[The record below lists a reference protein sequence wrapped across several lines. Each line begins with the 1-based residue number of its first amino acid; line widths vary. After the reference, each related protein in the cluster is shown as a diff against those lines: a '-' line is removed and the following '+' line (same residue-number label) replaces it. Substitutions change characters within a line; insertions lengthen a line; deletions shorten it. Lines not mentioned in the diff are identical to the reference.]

1 MRFSRGLRGL
11 IRDLLSDDIVARK
24 RAGEML
30 SRARDPETFV
40 ALIEALGETD
50 DGELRYYIL
59 CLIGN
64 VVRNNKNVLEGLKG
78 TGLIEKI
85 IGVTSKLDDFMLYK
99 LTTLYLYRIGD
110 PRLGP
115 VLFETARRLKSEYC
129 AATDETVDIIEGFIR
144 MGSSVVDILIGALGD
159 RDPCIRHIAVI
170 ALGYIGDGRA
180 AEPLVRVL
188 MDPNVDRVTRRL
200 AKSSLKMLGGGA
212 IEPLIRIL

>member
-1 MRFSRGLRGL
+1 MGCSKGLRGL
-11 IRDLLSDDIVARK
+11 IRDLLSDDPMARE
-24 RAGEML
+24 RAGKML
-30 SRARDPETFV
+30 SKARDPETFV

-50 DGELRYYIL
+50 D
-59 CLIGN
+59 
-64 VVRNNKNVLEGLKG
+64 EGLKDY
-78 TGLIEKI
+78 I
-85 IGVTSKLDDFMLYK
+85 IDILRDIRGNNKDLFKQLSGSDLVERIVRVVEKLDDV
-99 LTTLYLYRIGD
+99 TLYRLTVFHLCPIGD
-110 PRLGP
+110 PRLAP
-115 VLFETARRLKSEYC
+115 VLFETARRLRSEYC

>member
-40 ALIEALGETD
+40 ALIEALGGTD
-50 DGELRYYIL
+50 DRELRYYIL

-99 LTTLYLYRIGD
+99 LT
-110 PRLGP
+110 
-115 VLFETARRLKSEYC
+115 FC
-129 AATDETVDIIEGFIR
+129 
-144 MGSSVVDILIGALGD
+144 
-159 RDPCIRHIAVI
+159 C
-170 ALGYIGDGRA
+170 
-180 AEPLVRVL
+180 
-188 MDPNVDRVTRRL
+188 
-200 AKSSLKMLGGGA
+200 
-212 IEPLIRIL
+212 